1 MQKTSCIGQL
11 YLKSAV
17 RLFIIIYVDISYGYD
32 KLMDRRT
39 EKQDNSIYDDI
50 VYTYKV
56 MDDAPYELDD
66 VKLRSM
72 QKMERALHFILNN
85 IKADSISVK
94 ETAKQAGYSEAY
106 FIKAFKMYFGMPF
119 QKYIDKLKL
128 RKAASEIQQRNYPKQ
143 ISSEYGYSSVQSFS
157 KAFKREIGISPRY
170 FFTRSYTI
178 PDMPFRNDVM
188 GVNISLEYREE
199 KALSVSGVSYL
210 PPRGEDTYFM
220 DSYALPFA
228 ISKTVAA
235 DEQADDKVGIWWY
248 GLNEGMKY
256 VYGSVKK
263 YYDSVYV
270 SSQNA
275 SDNEIVIQGGN
286 YAVFSYPRPEDAM
299 KIHLFSRIM
308 ARFIFKEWVPV
319 NEKVTNTIG
328 YTYEKFTKTRVYIY
342 LPLATGMGG
351 TEEIKPKK
359 WSTPSWAKYIDSH
372 IDEQLSLESLAIIAG
387 YSPQNYRDIF
397 TMYYGITPTEYIR
410 RRRESLA
417 LISDSN
423 DQRIEQTDDLS
434 SYDLDAFYEKNNAK
448 VKLAT
453 TTIKDTYVVLHSIE
467 EARGEEIP
475 ADLIGRVFY
484 WFHNSFRDFRNID
497 ELIRKPETKIS
508 IWGEEAVYENE
519 NMIYKYYV
527 GSLLSQNIS
536 DEELKSVT
544 DNTTAIIDVI
554 KGGKYA
560 VFQTL
565 DEQDED
571 KPELAYHLLTL
582 TAFGGWIN
590 ENRWRVDLNRRTFVT
605 WKRHKLHF
613 YVPIVR

>member
-1 MQKTSCIGQL
+1 MGK
-11 YLKSAV
+11 
-17 RLFIIIYVDISYGYD
+17 
-32 KLMDRRT
+32 RT

-286 YAVFSYPRPEDAM
+286 YAVFSYPRPEDAR

-351 TEEIKPKK
+351 TEYDALAQYEGAQDNISNYAKLVAAEEAIANLIKGEADPVKDTISSLPK
-359 WSTPSWAKYIDSH
+359 A
-372 IDEQLSLESLAIIAG
+372 
-387 YSPQNYRDIF
+387 
-397 TMYYGITPTEYIR
+397 
-410 RRRESLA
+410 
-417 LISDSN
+417 SDLTLN
-423 DQRIEQTDDLS
+423 DKAAVEAARASYDALS
-434 SYDLDAFYEKNNAK
+434 SEAKEYVENITTLELAEATIAKLEAQAELAQAKDALNQALENAEPEEDIDKLTDQVKQAKEDLKEANEELTVAKETVKIQKVVIKKIKAKAQKKKATVSWKSAGKGYQYEVYK
-448 VKLAT
+448 
-453 TTIKDTYVVLHSIE
+453 S
-467 EARGEEIP
+467 
-475 ADLIGRVFY
+475 
-484 WFHNSFRDFRNID
+484 
-497 ELIRKPETKIS
+497 TKIS
-508 IWGEEAVYENE
+508 KGFKKASTTKKVKAVV
-519 NMIYKYYV
+519 KK
-527 GSLLSQNIS
+527 
-536 DEELKSVT
+536 LKSKKT
-544 DNTTAIIDVI
+544 YYI
-554 KGGKYA
+554 KVRAFKTVNGKKVYTQYSDT
-560 VFQTL
+560 V
-565 DEQDED
+565 
-571 KPELAYHLLTL
+571 K
-582 TAFGGWIN
+582 
-590 ENRWRVDLNRRTFVT
+590 VKV
-605 WKRHKLHF
+605 K
-613 YVPIVR
+613 